1 MRKKLGEIALFAALM
16 ASMPLGGCGLF
27 EADPTVSSAS
37 TQEAVT
43 KAYAT
48 AEAAVTIAAKGI
60 TKAVQ
65 MGGITAGSDTAKA
78 VQKGLDAASS
88 ALDAANAYLNAG
100 LYDQAQ
106 NQIDNANKSIGD
118 VNAQTGATNG

>member
-1 MRKKLGEIALFAALM
+1 MKLYTIALFGLLIV
-16 ASMPLGGCGLF
+16 SVPLGGCALF
-27 EADPTVSSAS
+27 GGDPSAS
-37 TQEAVT
+37 PATTQETVT

-65 MGGITAGSDTAKA
+65 MGGITAGSSTAKA

-88 ALDAANAYLNAG
+88 ALDAANAYMNAG

-106 NQIDNANKSIGD
+106 SQIDAANLQID
-118 VNAQTGATNG
+118 TVNTETGAQ

>member
-1 MRKKLGEIALFAALM
+1 MRRLFGAAILAAALTV
-16 ASMPLGGCGLF
+16 AVPLGGCSLF
-27 EADPTVSSAS
+27 GGDPTATPAT
-37 TQEAVT
+37 TQETVT

-48 AEAAVTIAAKGI
+48 AEAAVTIAAKGL

-78 VQKGLDAASS
+78 IQKGLDAASS
-88 ALDAANAYLNAG
+88 ALDAANAYMNAG

-106 NQIDNANKSIGD
+106 SQIDNANKSIDG
-118 VNAQTGATNG
+118 VNVETGAANG